1 MTRFALLACPL
12 LLCLACSREEPATSP
27 AAANVPAEAPA
38 AVPPAPATT
47 NAPAA
52 APAPADPSSTFDTG
66 AFAGTF
72 SGEGMRL
79 ELHADGTYGM
89 EGPDGITQG
98 SWTHEAA
105 SSSIR
110 LDPGSK
116 TAQDRVFRMT
126 GRDTLVTD
134 GATLRRQPAP

>member
-12 LLCLACSREEPATSP
+12 LLCLACSRQEPAPP
-27 AAANVPAEAPA
+27 ADASAPA
-38 AVPPAPATT
+38 A
-47 NAPAA
+47 APAA
-52 APAPADPSSTFDTG
+52 APAPSPAPAAAPAVAPAPAYPASGFDVG
-66 AFAGTF
+66 AFSGTF

-105 SSSIR
+105 SNSIR

-116 TAQDRVFRMT
+116 TAQDRVLRMT
-126 GRDTLVTD
+126 DRDTLAAD
-134 GATLRRQPAP
+134 GATLRRQPAS